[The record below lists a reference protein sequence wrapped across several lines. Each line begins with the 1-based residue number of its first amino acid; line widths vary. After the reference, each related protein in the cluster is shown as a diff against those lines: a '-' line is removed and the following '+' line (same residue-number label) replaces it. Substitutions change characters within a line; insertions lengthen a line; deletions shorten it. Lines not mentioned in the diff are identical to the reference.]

1 MTSIKG
7 VNMTTVKYQNRS
19 LILNTLKASGA
30 SSRVDIAQRLGLT
43 PAAITILVNEMVAE
57 GIISEVG
64 QLEEDSK
71 KLGRKKMLIDINSDF
86 KHVIGISIEPDW
98 IGIGISNLQGVI
110 KSSKRLP
117 TDKTEEPVKLLQNI
131 CSECMN
137 MLWKEN
143 ILKESVLGIGVG
155 IVGQVD
161 HANGT
166 SNRAYGLWNK
176 AVPIKQILEDAIG
189 IGVKVDNNVR
199 ALALGEL
206 EYYRSEIPQNIL
218 FIKYGPGVGSAMIID
233 NEIYYGSSNSAGEIG
248 HTIVD
253 VNGESCKCGR
263 TGCLETIASEKAVVK
278 RLLPIFSPE
287 KTPILYEICDGME
300 ENISKEKVYKTL
312 ELGDEQ
318 VFDIIRNAVNQTAL
332 AVANAISLFDPS
344 KVILY
349 GKAFSQ
355 EVIIREF
362 TSVLKDVLGLQQL
375 ENYISLSKLNH
386 KESYAGGVAIALKEF
401 FYDIGGNTSIE

>member
-1 MTSIKG
+1 MTTIKG

-19 LILNTLKASGA
+19 LILNTLRASGA

-43 PAAITILVNEMVAE
+43 PAAITILVNEMVSE

-64 QLEEDSK
+64 QMEADSK
-71 KLGRKKMLIDINSDF
+71 KLGRKKTLIDINFDF

-117 TDKTEEPVKLLQNI
+117 TNKAEDPVKLLKSI
-131 CSECMN
+131 GSECMN

-143 ILKESVLGIGVG
+143 ILKDNVLGIGVG

-161 HANGT
+161 RVNGI
-166 SNRAYGLWNK
+166 SNRAFGLWNK
-176 AVPIKQILEDAIG
+176 GIPIKEILEEAIG
-189 IGVKVDNNVR
+189 IGVEVDNNVR

-206 EYYRSEIPQNIL
+206 EHYRSETPMNIL
-218 FIKYGPGVGSAMIID
+218 FIKYGPGIGSAMVIN
-233 NEIYYGSSNSAGEIG
+233 NEIYYGNSNSAGEIG

-253 VNGESCKCGR
+253 SNGESCKCGR
-263 TGCLETIASEKAVVK
+263 IGCLETVASEKSVIKSITSV
-278 RLLPIFSPE
+278 FSRQQ
-287 KTPILYEICDGME
+287 TPILFEICAGSK
-300 ENISKEKVYKTL
+300 ENITIEKVYNAL
-312 ELGDEQ
+312 EQGDGEILT
-318 VFDIIRNAVNQTAL
+318 VIRKAVNQIAF
-332 AVANAISLFDPS
+332 AIANTISVFDPG

-349 GKAFSQ
+349 GKAFSHSS
-355 EVIIREF
+355 IIKEF
-362 TSVLKDVLGLQQL
+362 TSILKDVLGLQDI

-386 KESYAGGVAIALKEF
+386 KESYTGGVAIALKEF
-401 FYDIGGNTSIE
+401 FYDIGGA